1 MEITLKIDDFEG
13 PLDLLLHL
21 IKEKKM
27 DLLNLKLEVIID
39 EYLDFIEK
47 MEKMNLNIASSYL
60 VMASE
65 LIEMKSKL
73 LLPRND
79 VEVEDEEENSKESLI
94 NRLLEYQRYKELTSS
109 FRELEEERKEIYTRL
124 PSDLS
129 EYKDN
134 TIVSNSTVTLED
146 LLKAF
151 EKFLERKK
159 LERPLSTK
167 VTKKEISVEER
178 EVSIRSILKIKKKV
192 DFFSLFEKVTKEYVV
207 VTFLAVLEMAK
218 RNEITLVQQDKFE
231 GLLFAAGDEGMTLD
245 DIERILEVDSEEAK
259 NLLVNLK
266 KRYESDKHGIQ
277 IGFLGNSF
285 KLTTKKE
292 HKEYYQKL
300 IESPGSN
307 TLTQAALETLII
319 VAYNE
324 PVTVS
329 VVDEIRGVGSRDMIR
344 RLVAKGFLKEIGK
357 SDLPGRP
364 TVYGTTREFLDYFG
378 LASKNDL
385 PKLEDVKDEVVQ
397 DGDLYHSKY
406 SESGE

>member
-134 TIVSNSTVTLED
+134 TIASNSTVTLED

-151 EKFLERKK
+151 E
-159 LERPLSTK
+159 
-167 VTKKEISVEER
+167 
-178 EVSIRSILKIKKKV
+178 
-192 DFFSLFEKVTKEYVV
+192 
-207 VTFLAVLEMAK
+207 
-218 RNEITLVQQDKFE
+218 
-231 GLLFAAGDEGMTLD
+231 
-245 DIERILEVDSEEAK
+245 
-259 NLLVNLK
+259 
-266 KRYESDKHGIQ
+266 
-277 IGFLGNSF
+277 
-285 KLTTKKE
+285 
-292 HKEYYQKL
+292 
-300 IESPGSN
+300 
-307 TLTQAALETLII
+307 
-319 VAYNE
+319 
-324 PVTVS
+324 
-329 VVDEIRGVGSRDMIR
+329 
-344 RLVAKGFLKEIGK
+344 
-357 SDLPGRP
+357 
-364 TVYGTTREFLDYFG
+364 
-378 LASKNDL
+378 
-385 PKLEDVKDEVVQ
+385 
-397 DGDLYHSKY
+397 
-406 SESGE
+406 